1 MISYF
6 RGTPAVSQTEIN
18 SLDVKR
24 RFFHLLWYQG
34 FIIHSVAIIHFN
46 LVFILQEYRET
57 FRLKAGTKAQ
67 ELDLMMSLPH

>member
-6 RGTPAVSQTEIN
+6 RVTPAVSQTEIN

-24 RFFHLLWYQG
+24 RLFHLLWYQG
-34 FIIHSVAIIHFN
+34 FIIHCVAIIHFN

-57 FRLKAGTKAQ
+57 FRLKAEIKAQ
-67 ELDLMMSLPH
+67 EIDLMMSLMC